1 MIFAEGL
8 DHPEGPVL
16 LPDRSWLVVEMGL
29 ERGCVTHIS
38 TDGKSKRVIA
48 KTGRPNGLAVD
59 NGGTI
64 WVAESVN
71 PPSLL
76 RMTMDGHFEVVM
88 TECEGEPFVFPNDL
102 VFGPDGALYMTDSG
116 IPYPEW
122 SKRRADYRTVQ
133 PDGRVYRIDLSSRA
147 ATELDSGILFTNG
160 IVFGP
165 DMALYV
171 NETLTGDVF
180 RYRWEG
186 GQIRPEREVLTNV
199 IDPEAPDDVFKGT
212 DGMAFGRDGR
222 LYVTVFGQ
230 GDVTVLEQDG
240 TLVQR
245 LPLEGKSPTNIA
257 FGPPGEKKIYVT
269 EQGVGRMEVLDVD
282 TEGLPLYG

>member
-1 MIFAEGL
+1 
-8 DHPEGPVL
+8 
-16 LPDRSWLVVEMGL
+16 
-29 ERGCVTHIS
+29 
-38 TDGKSKRVIA
+38 
-48 KTGRPNGLAVD
+48 
-59 NGGTI
+59 
-64 WVAESVN
+64 
-71 PPSLL
+71 
-76 RMTMDGHFEVVM
+76 
-88 TECEGEPFVFPNDL
+88 
-102 VFGPDGALYMTDSG
+102 
-116 IPYPEW
+116 
-122 SKRRADYRTVQ
+122 
-133 PDGRVYRIDLSSRA
+133 
-147 ATELDSGILFTNG
+147 
-160 IVFGP
+160 
-165 DMALYV
+165 MALYV